1 LANAP
6 YGARGGDQGDDYG
19 WGPSRS
25 VQSGSHGATR
35 AERYDA
41 PSTRGGH
48 YGAPDELG
56 GNGGTYAAE
65 PRSGRYAG
73 STATASAEAPPWLDP
88 RGRPRER
95 GLPWWGALLVLLAI
109 AAIGGVIDTISG
121 AQVRGGFNIGV
132 VAASII
138 AILLVRRA
146 DMFTVVI
153 APPIVYSVASGA
165 MVYLRSG
172 GLHDRRALYDAASN
186 WLVYGFPAIAA
197 DTAAVLIIAGVRLI
211 IRR

>member
-1 LANAP
+1 MANAP
-6 YGARGGDQGDDYG
+6 YGARGGDQGDDHG
-19 WGPSRS
+19 WGPARS
-25 VQSGSHGATR
+25 VQSGSQGATR

-41 PSTRGGH
+41 PGDRGVH
-48 YGAPDELG
+48 YPAPAEHG
-56 GNGGTYAAE
+56 GRYPAE
-65 PRSGRYAG
+65 PRSGRYAAP
-73 STATASAEAPPWLDP
+73 TATASTEPPPWLDP
-88 RGRPRER
+88 RARPRER

-197 DTAAVLIIAGVRLI
+197 ATAAVLIIAGIRLI
-211 IRR
+211 VRR

>member
-6 YGARGGDQGDDYG
+6 YGARGGDQGDDHG

-25 VQSGSHGATR
+25 VQSGSQGATR

-41 PSTRGGH
+41 PGDRGGH
-48 YGAPDELG
+48 YPAPAEHG
-56 GNGGTYAAE
+56 GRYGAE
-65 PRSGRYAG
+65 PHSGRSGRYAA

-88 RGRPRER
+88 RARPRER

-197 DTAAVLIIAGVRLI
+197 ATAAVLIIAGIRLI
-211 IRR
+211 VRR